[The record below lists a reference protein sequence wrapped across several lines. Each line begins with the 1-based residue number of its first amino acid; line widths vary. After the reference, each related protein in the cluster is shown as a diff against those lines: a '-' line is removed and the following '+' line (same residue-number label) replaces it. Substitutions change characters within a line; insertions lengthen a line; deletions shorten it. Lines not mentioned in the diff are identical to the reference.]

1 MLNLKFLPVQFSLF
15 MIVGIVL
22 GYYNNM
28 SLNHIFIISL
38 ILFSFLSFFYY
49 RAVSSFNLPL
59 FFGLITG
66 VLFVLIGILNIT
78 MYKPKNQKKHY
89 TNIYRSDDKM
99 ILEIDKRLKTSLFYF
114 KYQARV
120 IQVGDEYTKGK
131 ILIQIKKEDCND
143 TIKTGQIIFTKSTL
157 TKINKALNPNE
168 FDYRAYMRKQGVFHQ
183 IKLEKGNYKRLEIKI
198 ESINEIAFHVRRK
211 INQKLKK
218 YNFSKENLSL
228 INALL
233 LGQRQDISIETFNNF
248 RNAGAIHI
256 LAVSGLHI
264 GVILLLLNFLLKPL
278 DNIRNGKKAKIILVV
293 ICLWFYALLAGMS
306 ASIVRAV
313 SMFTAV
319 AIGLAINRPSSIKNS
334 LVVSI
339 FFLLLFKPLLL
350 FDVGFQ
356 LSYAAVF
363 FIVWINP
370 IFKKIAEP
378 KTKIIR
384 YFWQLLSISF
394 AAQIGIL
401 PLSLYYFH
409 QFPGLFFI
417 SNLFIIPFLGLILG
431 LGILLI
437 ILALVNLLPQV
448 LADLYELIIGL
459 MSDVVTV
466 VSQQE
471 SFIFQNISFSLLLMG
486 AFYILILTTINWL
499 HYREIKPLFYL
510 FSSIIIVQITLLYE
524 KNQVQKTR
532 EFIVFHQVK
541 KTLIGIRVGNKL
553 NLYEQED
560 SLSTKGSR
568 IINSYRLKYSHL
580 QIQKKEAVKNVMSIN
595 SKKLLII
602 DDSGVYKYSSY
613 KPDFVLLTQSPKI
626 NLQRL
631 IEEFHPK
638 MIIADGSNYKSYTLL
653 WEKTSKKNNTKF
665 HSTRDD
671 GAFIV
676 SH

>member
-1 MLNLKFLPVQFSLF
+1 MLNLKFLPVQFSIF

-22 GYYNNM
+22 GHYIDV
-28 SLNHIFIISL
+28 SINHVFIIAL
-38 ILFSFLSFFYY
+38 ILFSFLTLFYY
-49 RAVSSFNLPL
+49 RSVSSFNLPL
-59 FFGLITG
+59 FFAIITG
-66 VLFVLIGILNIT
+66 VLFVLIGFLNIT
-78 MYKPKNQKKHY
+78 MSKPQNQKKHY
-89 TNIYRSDDKM
+89 TNWYTSNDKM
-99 ILEIDKRLKTSLFYF
+99 ILKIDKRLKPSLFYF
-114 KYQARV
+114 KYQAKV
-120 IQVGDEYTKGK
+120 IQVGDKYTKGK
-131 ILIQIKKEDCND
+131 ILVHIKKDDCED
-143 TIKTGQIIFTKSTL
+143 TLKTGQIIFANCKL
-157 TKINKALNPNE
+157 KKINKALNPNE
-168 FDYRAYMRKQGVFHQ
+168 FDYRAYMKKQGVFHLV
-183 IKLEKGNYKRLEIKI
+183 KLEEGNYRKLEIKAR
-198 ESINEIAFHVRRK
+198 SINEIAFNVRST
-211 INQKLKK
+211 INHKLKK
-218 YNFSKENLSL
+218 YKFSKENLSL

-264 GVILLLLNFLLKPL
+264 GIILLLLNFLLKPL
-278 DNIRNGKKAKIILVV
+278 ENLKNGKKIKIVLVV
-293 ICLWFYALLAGMS
+293 ICLWIYAVLAGMS

-363 FIVWINP
+363 SIVLINP
-370 IFKKIAEP
+370 IFKKTAEP

-384 YFWQLLSISF
+384 YIWQLLSISF

-417 SNLFIIPFLGLILG
+417 SSLFIIPFLGLILG
-431 LGILLI
+431 LGILII
-437 ILALVNLLPQV
+437 ILALVNLLPQF
-448 LADLYELIIGL
+448 LAHLYELIIGL
-459 MSDVVTV
+459 MSDIIAVI
-466 VSQQE
+466 SQQE
-471 SFIFQNISFSLLLMG
+471 SFIFQNISFSLFLMG
-486 AFYILILTTINWL
+486 AFYILILTTINWF
-499 HYREIKPLFYL
+499 HHREIKPLFYL
-510 FSSIIIVQITLLYE
+510 FSSIIIVQITLLCE
-524 KNQVQKTR
+524 KNQVEKTS

-541 KTLIGIRVGNKL
+541 KTLIGVRVGNKL

-560 SLSTKGSR
+560 SLSIKGSR

-580 QIQKKEAVKNVMSIN
+580 QIQQNEAVKNVMNIN

-602 DDSGVYKYSSY
+602 DNSGIYKNSSY

-638 MIIADGSNYKSYTLL
+638 VIIADGSNYKSYTLL
-653 WEKTSKKNNTKF
+653 WKKTSKKNNSKF
-665 HSTRDD
+665 HSTGDD

>member
-22 GYYNNM
+22 GYYINM
-28 SLNHIFIISL
+28 SLNHIFIIAL

-78 MYKPKNQKKHY
+78 MYKKKNKKKHY

-157 TKINKALNPNE
+157 TKINKTLNPNE
-168 FDYRAYMRKQGVFHQ
+168 FDYHAYMRKQGVFHQ

-363 FIVWINP
+363 SIVWINP

-595 SKKLLII
+595 SKKL
-602 DDSGVYKYSSY
+602 
-613 KPDFVLLTQSPKI
+613 
-626 NLQRL
+626 
-631 IEEFHPK
+631 
-638 MIIADGSNYKSYTLL
+638 
-653 WEKTSKKNNTKF
+653 
-665 HSTRDD
+665 
-671 GAFIV
+671 
-676 SH
+676 